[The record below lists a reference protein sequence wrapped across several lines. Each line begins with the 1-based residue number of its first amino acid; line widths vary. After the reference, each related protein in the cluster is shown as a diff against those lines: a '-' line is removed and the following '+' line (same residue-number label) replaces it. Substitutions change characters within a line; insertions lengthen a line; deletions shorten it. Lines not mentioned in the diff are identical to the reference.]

1 MPLLQIHCPSCAAE
15 IAAESHFCSVCGHAI
30 VSLSQMPTRG
40 DAAPA
45 LPGVSRLISSDSV
58 PVGGFTPGAI
68 LADRYRIVGLLG
80 KGGMGEVYRADD
92 LKLGQPVALKFLPK
106 RFGEDPV
113 RRERFFAEV
122 RITRQLAHPNICR
135 VYDIAEFDGQHF
147 LSMEYIDG
155 EDLASLIKRIGYFS
169 SEKGLE
175 IARQL
180 AAGVAAAHDR
190 GVLHRDLKPA
200 NIMIDGHGRVRIT
213 DFGLAFAA
221 SDESQAAEVFGT
233 PAYMAPEQFA
243 GKGAS
248 VRSDI
253 YALGLILYEICS
265 GKRAFT
271 ATTIAEMRQQ
281 KEGKIPTAPSEI
293 REGLDPIVERLI
305 MRCLDRDPGAR
316 PASAA
321 HLAAALPGGDPL
333 AAAIAAGET
342 PSPEMVA
349 ASGLKEGLRPA
360 VAFGLLAFVIV
371 GAFAAMFMKD
381 LTDLIQL
388 DPSGKPRDVLI
399 ERAREIIRR
408 SGYST
413 EGGDSAF
420 GFDVDTDHL
429 QHFQDSKAASS
440 RSESRDSA
448 GAVFFWYRESPRPLE
463 HAAVLVTDHV
473 SASDPP
479 LRSAGE
485 ALVRLDRQGLLR
497 TFEAIPPQRDS
508 ASESRPIPDWEV
520 LFSEAGLQ
528 HSEWAPAESQW
539 TPAYYADTR
548 TAWQGTFPGS
558 PSVPIA
564 IEAASYR
571 GKPVSFQVIGPWSR
585 ANRMAPAAVK
595 NGERITNGILVLLL
609 LTLMAG
615 GLFFAR
621 RNLRLGRG
629 DRRGATRLVGFF
641 VVALAISWIFGEH
654 HVPTFWE
661 IYLFIR
667 EFTGSVLFVSTTVW
681 TLYIAL
687 EPYVRR
693 RWPQVL
699 FSWTRLLSGGW
710 RDPLVGRDVLIGCAA
725 GVAQACLLRLA
736 ILAPDWFGESP
747 ITLWFRTGPFRP
759 LLALSGSGSF
769 VSLLA
774 FALVPSVVSGIALL
788 FLLFLSRV
796 VLRSERVAAAGCGL
810 VLGLL
815 SFFQVGGSWSAF
827 PLHLLGGALTV
838 YVLMRFGLLATL
850 AGYCVSSYFLVF
862 PMTLH
867 ASAWFSSIGFATLF
881 VVLALALC
889 GFWTALG
896 NRTFLNV
903 ANIED

>member
-1 MPLLQIHCPSCAAE
+1 
-15 IAAESHFCSVCGHAI
+15 
-30 VSLSQMPTRG
+30 MPTQG
-40 DAAPA
+40 DATPP
-45 LPGVSRLISSDSV
+45 LPNVGRLISSDSV

-80 KGGMGEVYRADD
+80 RGGMGEVYRADD

-106 RFGEDPV
+106 KFGSDPV

-180 AAGVAAAHDR
+180 AAGLAAAHDR

-213 DFGLAFAA
+213 DFGLAIAA
-221 SDESQAAEVFGT
+221 GDETQAAEVFGT
-233 PAYMAPEQFA
+233 PTYMAPEQFA

-248 VRSDI
+248 ARSDI
-253 YALGLILYEICS
+253 YSLGLILYEIFS

-271 ATTIAEMRQQ
+271 ATTIAELRQQ
-281 KEGKIPTAPSEI
+281 KEGQTPTAPSEI
-293 REGLDPIVERLI
+293 RDGLDPIVERLI
-305 MRCLDRDPGAR
+305 MRCLDRDPRAR
-316 PASAA
+316 PASVTQ
-321 HLAAALPGGDPL
+321 LAAALPGGDPL

-360 VAFGLLAFVIV
+360 LAFGLLAFVIA
-371 GAFAAMFMKD
+371 GAFAAMLMKD
-381 LTDLIQL
+381 RTDLMQL
-388 DPSGKPRDVLI
+388 DPSVKPRDFLV
-399 ERAREIIRR
+399 ERAREIIRK

-420 GFDVDTDHL
+420 GFDVDIDQL
-429 QHFQDSKAASS
+429 DYLQDSNNVPD
-440 RSESRDSA
+440 RSQQRDRV
-448 GAVFFWYRESPRPLE
+448 GALFFWYRASPRPLE
-463 HAAVLVTDHV
+463 HMAAMVTEHV
-473 SASDPP
+473 TASDPP
-479 LRSAGE
+479 LRFSGE
-485 ALVRLDRQGLLR
+485 ALVRLDSQGFLR
-497 TFEAIPPQRDS
+497 TFEAIPPQQDS
-508 ASESRPIPDWEV
+508 SSESGPVTDWTV

-528 HSEWAPAESQW
+528 HSEWAQAESQW

-548 TAWQGTFPGS
+548 AAWQGSFSGS
-558 PSVPIA
+558 PSIPIA
-564 IEAASYR
+564 IEAAAYR
-571 GKPVSFQVIGPWSR
+571 GKPVSFQIIGPW
-585 ANRMAPAAVK
+585 NRPNRLAPAGVQSD
-595 NGERITNGILVLLL
+595 ERIVNGMLVLLL
-609 LTLMAG
+609 FTLMVG

-641 VVALAISWIFGEH
+641 FVTLTVSWIFAEH

-661 IYLFIR
+661 IYLVVR
-667 EFTGSVLFVSTTVW
+667 EFISSALFVCTTVW
-681 TLYIAL
+681 IIYIAL

-710 RDPLVGRDVLIGCAA
+710 RDPLVGRDVLVGCAS
-725 GVAQACLLRLA
+725 GVAQVCLLRLA
-736 ILAPDWFGESP
+736 ILAPEWFGDTS
-747 ITLWFRTGPFRP
+747 ITYWARTGPFRP
-759 LLALSGSGSF
+759 LLSLNGSGSF
-769 VSLLA
+769 ASLLA
-774 FALVPSVVSGIALL
+774 FTLTPSAVNAIGLL
-788 FLLFLSRV
+788 FLFFLFRLL
-796 VLRSERVAAAGCGL
+796 LRSEGVAAAACGL
-810 VLGLL
+810 VFGLL
-815 SFFQVGGSWSAF
+815 SFLQTGGSWATA
-827 PLHLLGGALTV
+827 PILLLGALLPV
-838 YVLMRFGLLATL
+838 FILMRFGLLASL
-850 AGYCVSSYFLVF
+850 AGWSVASYFQVF

-867 ASAWFSSIGFATLF
+867 ASAWYSSIGFTTLF
-881 VVLALALC
+881 IVLAFTLY
-889 GFWTALG
+889 GFWTSLG
-896 NRTFLNV
+896 NRPLWDAAGV
-903 ANIED
+903 ED